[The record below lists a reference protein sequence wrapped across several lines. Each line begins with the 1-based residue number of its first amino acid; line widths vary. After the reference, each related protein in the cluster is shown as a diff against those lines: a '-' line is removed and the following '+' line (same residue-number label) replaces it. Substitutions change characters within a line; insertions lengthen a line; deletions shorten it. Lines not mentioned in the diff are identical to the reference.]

1 MDSKNTPVNAGKKEL
16 HTSDVKLGQR
26 DSRRIDLLSDTQE
39 EIVALADGIGSSEA
53 AYHAALAFMEE
64 PMTIR
69 INVSPEKNPA
79 RVVPCWVNGKGAE
92 IFQRERWVQNGW
104 LPVGVPVITKRKYV
118 EVLARAKQET
128 VTVRIVELEGGMK
141 ENYADRNPNMR
152 YSFSVIQDNN
162 PVGSDWLSTTLMEQ

>member
-1 MDSKNTPVNAGKKEL
+1 MDAKNSPVNTGKKEL

-26 DSRRIDLLSDTQE
+26 EARRIDVIEDDE
-39 EIVALADGIGSSEA
+39 PIVSLADGIGSSEA
-53 AYHAALAFMEE
+53 EYIAALAFMEE

-69 INVSPEKNPA
+69 INVSAEKNPA

-92 IFQRERWVQNGW
+92 VFHREKWLQNGW

-128 VTVRIVELEGGMK
+128 VTVRIVDTEGGGK

-152 YSFSVIQDNN
+152 YSFSVLQDAN
-162 PVGSDWLSTTLMEQ
+162 PKGADWLSTILMEQ